1 MSAGCNAFLRS
12 FPGQARIVA
21 GIPELIEDLGLEI
34 AEAAVSSTPPAM
46 RRLGNTPSASTAGAG
61 RSAILATLSPVEL
74 LLAQQLSRSPA
85 TTDQL
90 VAATSLSGASV
101 LSALTLLE
109 LRGLVRC
116 AYGRYAPA
124 GALANW

>member
-1 MSAGCNAFLRS
+1 MSAGCHAFLRS

-34 AEAAVSSTPPAM
+34 AEAAVTWSPPAA
-46 RRLGNTPSASTAGAG
+46 RRAGSAPSASTAGAG
-61 RSAILATLSPVEL
+61 RSAILASLGPVEL
-74 LLAQQLSRSPA
+74 LLAHQLTRGPA

-90 VAATSLSGASV
+90 AAATSLSGASV

-109 LRGLVRC
+109 LRGLVRS